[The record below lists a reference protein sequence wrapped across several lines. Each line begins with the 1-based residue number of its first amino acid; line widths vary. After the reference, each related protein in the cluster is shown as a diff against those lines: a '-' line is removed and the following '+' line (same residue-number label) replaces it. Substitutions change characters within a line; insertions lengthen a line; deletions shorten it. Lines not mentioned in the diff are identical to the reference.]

1 MKTNAFLSY
10 SHSDAKLAK
19 RISRRLR
26 RYRPPRLSKAAG
38 RSLEIFRDEEQLTA
52 ASDLQKI
59 LEENV
64 RKSERLVL
72 LASPDA
78 AASSY
83 VELESQAFLNRW
95 GHKAV
100 AVVLC
105 RGEIEE
111 AVPPSIA
118 GVAKKLLY
126 IDLRK
131 PGRRNFRLETLRLIA
146 ALFKEKYS
154 ELRREDDERR
164 RYIRNS
170 VLLAVLASVFL
181 LASAYSISVT
191 PSEGCLPVKQP
202 VTRLVT
208 NALAPVE
215 IFAINRS
222 DPSTVAWLARN
233 ARHARDL
240 DATSAFMWRLDRE
253 PEGFAR
259 RVKKSLA
266 NLAGSPAV
274 TLELTFENNGEPG
287 ELIVQIFA
295 FRRNGKYISFARKG
309 FIKFP
314 PGQRTSIPFTEKA
327 YEPFYLEP
335 EIAQVLSKLGLD
347 RTVIRGTLTDHTDGN
362 NKHQVEFWREDTR
375 DDMREVLDAVSSPEY
390 DLFSNNPT
398 WSERF
403 GTEMESW
410 GARAAWESLVVK
422 SADWLRHEPPE
433 SQEITLDAHDLG
445 PAKNIEARVTAAGR
459 EGIVPELAR
468 VIMTGI
474 EAADFYMVRLLSR
487 QEMIVAVT
495 QPIWD
500 DHEIVQQPKP
510 LRLFRFNTNAAW
522 QPLRLPVSDQTKI
535 LDVVPVNAQRGVA
548 LGITEGEGLF
558 RTTDAGESWENLN
571 IGREVFLRA
580 KQINIIVAPGPTVYA
595 LAILSTEPDADVN
608 PLFLLRH
615 RSWSDRWRLGLAKWL
630 NSETLQ

>member
-26 RYRPPRLSKAAG
+26 RYRPPRKSKAAG

-52 ASDLQKI
+52 AADLQKI

-64 RKSERLVL
+64 CKSERLVL

-83 VELESQAFLNRW
+83 VELESQAFLDRW
-95 GHKAV
+95 GKQAV
-100 AVVLC
+100 SVVLC
-105 RGEIEE
+105 RGEIAE

-146 ALFKEKYS
+146 ALFKVKYS

-170 VLLAVLASVFL
+170 VVLAVLASIFL
-181 LASAYSISVT
+181 LTSAYIISVT
-191 PSEGCLPVKQP
+191 PSEGWIGVKQP
-202 VTRLVT
+202 VTRLTT

-215 IFAINRS
+215 VFAINRT
-222 DPSTVAWLARN
+222 DPAAVAWLARN

-240 DATSAFMWRLDRE
+240 DPTSAFMWRLSRE
-253 PEGFAR
+253 PDGFAR
-259 RVKKSLA
+259 RVKNSLA
-266 NLAGSPAV
+266 TLAGYPAA
-274 TLELTFENNGEPG
+274 TLELTFENDDEPG
-287 ELIVQIFA
+287 ELFVQIFA
-295 FRRNGKYISFARKG
+295 FRRNDKYISFARKG
-309 FIKFP
+309 WVLFP
-314 PGQRTSIPFTEKA
+314 PGQRTFIPLSEKA
-327 YEPFYLEP
+327 YEPFHLEP
-335 EIAQVLSKLGLD
+335 EIAEVLGKLGLD
-347 RTVIRGTLTDHTDGN
+347 RAVIRGTLTDHTDGDN
-362 NKHQVEFWREDTR
+362 RLQIEFHREDTR

-390 DLFSNNPT
+390 DLLSNNPT
-398 WSERF
+398 WTERF
-403 GTEMESW
+403 GTELESW
-410 GARAAWESLVVK
+410 GARDVWESLVVK
-422 SADWLRHEPPE
+422 SAEWLRHEPPE
-433 SQEITLDAHDLG
+433 SQEVTLDAHDLG
-445 PAKNIEARVTAAGR
+445 PAKDIEARVTAAGR
-459 EGIVPELAR
+459 NGIDPELAR
-468 VIMTGI
+468 AMMTGI

-487 QEMIVAVT
+487 QVMRVAVA

-500 DHEIVQQPKP
+500 NHEIVQQPKP
-510 LRLFRFNTNAAW
+510 RRWFQFNPNAAW
-522 QPLRLPVSDQTKI
+522 RPLRLPVSDQTKI
-535 LDVVPVNAQRGVA
+535 LDIVPVNAQRGIA
-548 LGITEGEGLF
+548 LVIAESEGLF

-580 KQINIIVAPGPTVYA
+580 KQIKVIVAPGPAVYA
-595 LAILSTEPDADVN
+595 LAILSTKPDTDLN

-615 RSWSDRWRLGLAKWL
+615 RSWSDRWRLGLAERLSDESKP
-630 NSETLQ
+630 